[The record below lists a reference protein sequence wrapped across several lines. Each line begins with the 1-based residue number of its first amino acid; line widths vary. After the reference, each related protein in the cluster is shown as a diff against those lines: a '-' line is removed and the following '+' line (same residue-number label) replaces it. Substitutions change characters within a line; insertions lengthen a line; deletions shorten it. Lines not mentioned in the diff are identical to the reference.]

1 MTMPTPAPDTLFL
14 HGMKQTRS
22 QSHQYAPISIFLHW
36 ATLLLKCTMAPL
48 ELAIHRWFKPDT
60 TVRQD
65 DVGPSKEARNM
76 KRHGMGGIAL
86 RIGATM
92 AAIAMTSP
100 AFAAP
105 DPGKKACAQEARK
118 LCPAE
123 MKSMS
128 RKKVE
133 ACMIT
138 NIEKTS
144 PTCKS
149 AMLKIKAE
157 REAGAQPNAKS
168 QAGTSQ

>member
-1 MTMPTPAPDTLFL
+1 
-14 HGMKQTRS
+14 
-22 QSHQYAPISIFLHW
+22 
-36 ATLLLKCTMAPL
+36 
-48 ELAIHRWFKPDT
+48 
-60 TVRQD
+60 
-65 DVGPSKEARNM
+65 M
-76 KRHGMGGIAL
+76 KRHGIGGIAL
-86 RIGATM
+86 RI
-92 AAIAMTSP
+92 AAIVTTFALTSP
-100 AFAAP
+100 AVAAS

-133 ACMIT
+133 ACMIR

-157 REAGAQPNAKS
+157 REAAASSKAES
-168 QAGTSQ
+168 QAATSE